1 MQPRNRDGPPV
12 QAALL
17 LLALCLLLLADG
29 LGGASAGDRRLG
41 LAPQA
46 SAVARGNGA
55 GPARPALPAHPEGL
69 GPRELRHLPGIG
81 ERRAQDIADERWR
94 RAGHF
99 PVARWHELRGIGPV
113 TQAAVAEELRR
124 RGAEEAPRE
133 ASPALLHSPR

>member
-1 MQPRNRDGPPV
+1 MWQRNTNGTPL

-17 LLALCLLLLADG
+17 VLALVLLLAADV
-29 LGGASAGDRRLG
+29 LGGARAGAHATG
-41 LAPQA
+41 LAPRA
-46 SAVARGNGA
+46 SAAARGPGA
-55 GPARPALPAHPEGL
+55 SPARPALPEGL

-81 ERRAQDIADERWR
+81 ERRAQDIADERWL

-99 PVARWHELRGIGPV
+99 PVARWHELRGIGPL

-124 RGAEEAPRE
+124 RGAEVASGE